1 MSAWSIYWTNFFTAI
16 KTLNGGIWI
25 TFRHFYKAFNPNR
38 KPLGVENKDYIG
50 HHDEGVFTLQY
61 PNESLPVP
69 DNGRYRLHNEI
80 EDCIVCDKCVKVCPV
95 NCIDIK
101 TIRSSQE
108 IRKASDGSSVRLYA
122 STFDIDMAKC
132 MFCGL
137 CTTVCPTECLTM
149 TKSYDFSEFE
159 VDKLNYSYTDLSK
172 EQAEN
177 KLEEWNIFQATK
189 KQAALK
195 KGTTL
200 AKRPNMPKIVPSKST
215 GLNSEDKE

>member
-1 MSAWSIYWTNFFTAI
+1 MNSWSLYWSNIFTAV
-16 KTLNGGIWI
+16 KTLNEGIWI
-25 TFRHFYKAFNPNR
+25 TLKHFLKAFSANR
-38 KPLGVENKDYIG
+38 KPLGVENKDYLG
-50 HHDEGVFTLQY
+50 HHEEGVFTLQY

-69 DNGRYRLHNEI
+69 DNGRYRLHNEV
-80 EDCIVCDKCVKVCPV
+80 EDCIVCDKCVKICPV
-95 NCIDIK
+95 NCIDIQS
-101 TIRSSQE
+101 IRSPQE

-172 EQAEN
+172 EQAE
-177 KLEEWNIFQATK
+177 KRQEEWDIFQATK
-189 KQAALK
+189 KQSSPKQGASSVK
-195 KGTTL
+195 K
-200 AKRPNMPKIVPSKST
+200 PNMPKIIPTKAAPLKPK
-215 GLNSEDKE
+215 GK